1 MSVNNNIAARQWAKT
16 MHRIQKNLYWVL
28 GLIIVGFSAY
38 FYYSGLNRPVAGVL
52 WFLGG
57 FLIIYY
63 YWIKWFVIKSPLDP
77 DFDPSAVGAC
87 PDYLSS
93 VPSNTIDPQTGRP
106 LYQNPQGD
114 TSYYC
119 VDYVGV
125 SRNGALKKMDP
136 TQLGKYIKDPS
147 YSFKMNVIDVTNPQS
162 ISSFRDSLENYGLSY
177 NSLGNSSL
185 PTQGSMSGG
194 PANSPPPPGP
204 GTGAPGGLLGAMA
217 SVAAGVNA
225 TTTITNGLTPRT
237 DTTGAPPAGG
247 SPALPGVAGTSMTPA
262 STSAPTTMTGGY
274 SSAAPMSASIDPVGA
289 AARAQQEAAQAAQN
303 AAATAASAASAAART
318 AATAGL

>member
-16 MHRIQKNLYWVL
+16 MHGIQKNLYWVL

-77 DFDPSAVGAC
+77 DFDPSSKGAC

-147 YSFKMNVIDVTNPQS
+147 YSFKMGAVDVTSPQA
-162 ISSFRDSLENYGLSY
+162 IRSFRERLENYGLSY
-177 NSLGNSSL
+177 NSLGSSSL

-194 PANSPPPPGP
+194 GLNSAPPPGP
-204 GTGAPGGLLGAMA
+204 GTGAPGGLLGAAA
-217 SVAAGVNA
+217 SAAAGVN
-225 TTTITNGLTPRT
+225 TLTTITSGPAPRT
-237 DTTGAPPAGG
+237 ATTGAPPAGG
-247 SPALPGVAGTSMTPA
+247 SPALPGVASTSMTPA
-262 STSAPTTMTGGY
+262 STSAPTTMTGGT
-274 SSAAPMSASIDPVGA
+274 SRAPVMSDTALAFQAQQRATQDAANVITAA
-289 AARAQQEAAQAAQN
+289 AAR
-303 AAATAASAASAAART
+303 
-318 AATAGL
+318 